1 MKIQLEIKYED
12 IISEENLF
20 AAWREF
26 LVGKKSKKDVQE
38 FGKKLTDN
46 ILQLHYNLAD
56 FSYLHGSYY
65 AFNISDPKPRIIH
78 KASVRD
84 RVLHHAIYRLLY
96 PFFERTFV
104 SDSFSCRIDKGV
116 HKGTNRFREFGR
128 IVSKNSAKT
137 CWVLKCDIRKF
148 FASID
153 HHVLLEILES
163 KIPDKNIL
171 WLLRN
176 VIESFSSAEN
186 KGLPLGN
193 LTSQLFC
200 NIYMNEFDKFVKHSI
215 HAQWYVRYA
224 DDFVLLSENKRWL
237 ESQLSEVLSF
247 LETSLKLKL
256 HPDKVFIST
265 LASGVDFLGWI
276 HFSKHRAVRT
286 QTKKR
291 MFKRLRE
298 NPTNE
303 TFQSYLGL
311 LKHGNAK
318 KLEAEIKNLYWLLGD
333 QI

>member
-26 LVGKKSKKDVQE
+26 LVGKKNKKDVQE

-46 ILQLHYNLAD
+46 ILQLHQDLAD
-56 FSYLHGSYY
+56 FSYLHGNYY

-104 SDSFSCRIDKGV
+104 SDSFSCRINKGV

-128 IVSKNSAKT
+128 IASQNGTKT

-148 FASID
+148 FANID
-153 HHVLLEILES
+153 HRGLLEILEN
-163 KIPDKNIL
+163 KIPDTNIL
-171 WLLRN
+171 WLLKN
-176 VIESFSSAEN
+176 VIDSFSSAEN

-200 NIYMNEFDKFVKHSI
+200 NIYMNEFDKFVKHGI
-215 HAQWYVRYA
+215 CAKWYARYA
-224 DDFVLLSENKRWL
+224 DDFVLLSEDRHWL
-237 ESQLSEVLSF
+237 ELQLSRISNF
-247 LETSLKLKL
+247 LESRLKLTL
-256 HPDKVFIST
+256 HPDKVFIKT
-265 LASGVDFLGWI
+265 FASGVDFLGWI
-276 HFSKHRAVRT
+276 HFPKHRVART
-286 QTKKR
+286 QTKNRMLKR
-291 MFKRLRE
+291 IGE